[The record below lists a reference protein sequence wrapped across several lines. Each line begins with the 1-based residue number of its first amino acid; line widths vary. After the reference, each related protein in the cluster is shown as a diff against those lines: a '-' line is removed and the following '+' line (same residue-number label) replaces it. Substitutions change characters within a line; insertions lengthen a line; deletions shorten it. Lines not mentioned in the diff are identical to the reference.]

1 MEVTIETLVMV
12 EHMPC
17 HAINT
22 CCPLINNHLPL
33 WPSKTSCLWW
43 VTLVVIN
50 CLWWYIYYYTMINY
64 LRVTSDNPY
73 NDDMTWSR
81 RWLTAT
87 LCRWMVGLSRQK
99 VCNWLWRRRHTM
111 ASSGNGR
118 GIGSTTRHRQV
129 DIQVD
134 LQIASERCRPITHR
148 LFSRSTMT
156 ALSAI
161 QFQPSSRL
169 WPTIWSTFDRFSNR
183 LSNST
188 KRTDSLLPHSSTKMP
203 ELG

>member
-1 MEVTIETLVMV
+1 
-12 EHMPC
+12 
-17 HAINT
+17 
-22 CCPLINNHLPL
+22 
-33 WPSKTSCLWW
+33 
-43 VTLVVIN
+43 
-50 CLWWYIYYYTMINY
+50 
-64 LRVTSDNPY
+64 
-73 NDDMTWSR
+73 
-81 RWLTAT
+81 
-87 LCRWMVGLSRQK
+87 
-99 VCNWLWRRRHTM
+99 M

-148 LFSRSTMT
+148 LFSRSTIT

-188 KRTDSLLPHSSTKMP
+188 TSPASLLSLSSTKMP
-203 ELG
+203 GLGWRARGQELSALWTRCPPNRIRPLMRCSPKRCTDGIIWWTE